1 MGGINGIFDYNYNLS
16 QQVVKPVEKVGE
28 VAKTTIRV
36 NKPTFQEL
44 LDGYRNPKKEEP
56 EEEKEVA
63 THTRDATSIAAS
75 MVAMDYLIS
84 ISKKKEEKK

>member
-1 MGGINGIFDYNYNLS
+1 MGGINGIFDYNLS

-56 EEEKEVA
+56 EEEKEV
-63 THTRDATSIAAS
+63 TTQKVDTTSIAAS
-75 MVAMDYLIS
+75 MAAMDYLIS
-84 ISKKKEEKK
+84 ISKKKEEEKK

>member
-1 MGGINGIFDYNYNLS
+1 MGGINGIFDYNLS
-16 QQVVKPVEKVGE
+16 QQVVKPVEKVNE
-28 VAKTTIRV
+28 VVKTTIRV

-56 EEEKEVA
+56 EEEKA
-63 THTRDATSIAAS
+63 TETQKVDTTYIAAS
-75 MVAMDYLIS
+75 MAAMDYLIS

>member
-1 MGGINGIFDYNYNLS
+1 MGGINGIFDYNLS
-16 QQVVKPVEKVGE
+16 QQVVKPVEKVNE
-28 VAKTTIRV
+28 VVKTTIRV

-56 EEEKEVA
+56 EEEKA
-63 THTRDATSIAAS
+63 TETQKVDTTSIAAS
-75 MVAMDYLIS
+75 MAAMDYLIS

>member
-1 MGGINGIFDYNYNLS
+1 MGGINGIFDYNLS
-16 QQVVKPVEKVGE
+16 QQVVKPVEKVSE

-44 LDGYRNPKKEEP
+44 LDGYRNPKKEEEP
-56 EEEKEVA
+56 EEEKEVV
-63 THTRDATSIAAS
+63 TQKVDTTSIAAS
-75 MVAMDYLIS
+75 MAAMDYLIS

>member
-1 MGGINGIFDYNYNLS
+1 MGGINGIFDYNLS
-16 QQVVKPVEKVGE
+16 QQQVVKPVEKVNE

-56 EEEKEVA
+56 EEEKEVTTQKVDTA
-63 THTRDATSIAAS
+63 SIAAS
-75 MVAMDYLIS
+75 MAAMDYLIS